1 MSHAITVSRKR
12 RVVSFLLAAFLI
24 VPMLSPVNSHAA
36 SFTDTKGHWAEAYIE
51 RAVAQDLIKGYPD
64 GRFEPDKQVSRA
76 EFVSMLNRALGN
88 NGFVSISY
96 TDVAPTAWYYADVR
110 RAVSASYVA
119 GYNDGTFKPNNNIS
133 RQEAAVMIA
142 RVLPTYGES
151 GRLQN
156 FTDYRSV
163 ADWAYTALSK
173 VNGKGYI
180 SGYTDG
186 RIRPLDPLT
195 RAQAAKIIG
204 DIVEE
209 ETIITTD
216 PLVKRDDT
224 RLSGRIY
231 SNNVT
236 IHSDL
241 ANGSATIDN
250 CVVLGS
256 LIVQGGGTGTVTVN
270 NSRVANAR
278 VEKDAS
284 PVRLLA
290 KGETSIVNTTA
301 SKEGILQTSTLSG
314 GSFGTGFENVNLAA
328 SSDFVLRG
336 TFPKVSIVGSSADL
350 TLESGSITS
359 LTVGSGGRRSDIT
372 VESGAS
378 ISNVSVYAESY
389 FHGTGTISTMNV
401 YANNVTY
408 ETRPRAINVG
418 SGGSTPE
425 QVDPRLAITFDPLDG
440 ETDVYLDTKIV
451 VTFNTAMLKANGNTI
466 ANADL
471 PNLIKLRRGS
481 STGTSIPFTG
491 TINAAK
497 TVMTLTPSANLD
509 ANIRYYVV
517 IDKEVM
523 RNSNGTYNEAVS
535 SDFTTGTKTEKL
547 TVTYNPINNAT
558 GIALNVSALTITFSD
573 SLTRFDGTA
582 ITESYLKSSALVFRQ
597 GTTAINYTVSFN
609 SNRTV
614 LTIRPTANLN
624 VNTSYYFGVKSNS
637 LKTALGTTVPV
648 SGSNFTTTTTAEAA
662 PVASNVTISGNA
674 VVGKTL
680 TGNYAYTDVNGDQ
693 EGTSKFQWLVSNSSG
708 GTYSPIALAT
718 SKTYTI
724 QTGYEGKYLKF
735 EVTPIAKTGA
745 TGTLAGMPT
754 QSTATSQI
762 IVIAEAAPVAKNVSI
777 TGSTK
782 VGGTLTGSYTYT
794 DVNEDPQGSSTF
806 RWLANTGEGNAFVAI
821 PGATGTSYLIPSELL
836 DRRIK
841 FEVTPVASSG
851 GTGTLIGTPVE
862 SSQTAIIG
870 VAEAAP
876 VASDL
881 AITGTPQVG
890 QTLTASFTYFDANL
904 DSPGT
909 HLYRWFSGDS
919 ESGSFAEITGATS
932 SSLLV
937 SSSYLTKWIRF
948 EVTPKA
954 ATGSLTGAS
963 VTSGSVGPVTAAPA
977 ASI

>member
-1 MSHAITVSRKR
+1 
-12 RVVSFLLAAFLI
+12 
-24 VPMLSPVNSHAA
+24 MLSPVKIHAA

-51 RAVAQDLIKGYPD
+51 RAVAQELIKGYPD

-88 NGFVSISY
+88 NGVVSIGF
-96 TDVAPTAWYYADVR
+96 TDVSPTAWYYADVR

-119 GYNDGTFKPNNNIS
+119 GYSDSTFKPNNNIS

-186 RIRPLDPLT
+186 KIHPLDPLT

-216 PLVKRDDT
+216 PLVKRADT

-241 ANGSATIDN
+241 ANGSATLDN

-290 KGETSIVNTTA
+290 KGETSIVNTTG
-301 SKEGILQTSTLSG
+301 SDEGILQTSTLSG
-314 GSFGTGFENVNLAA
+314 GPFGPGFENINLSA
-328 SSDFVLRG
+328 SSDYVLRG
-336 TFPKVSIVGSSADL
+336 SFPKVSIVGSSADL

-378 ISNVSVYAESY
+378 INSVSVYAESY

-401 YANNVTY
+401 YADNVTY

-425 QVDPRLAITFDPLDG
+425 KVDPRLAITIDPLDG

-451 VTFNTAMLKANGNTI
+451 ITFNTAMVKANGNTI

-481 STGTSIPFTG
+481 STGTSVAFTG
-491 TINAAK
+491 TINSAK

-509 ANIRYYVV
+509 TNTRYYVV
-517 IDKEVM
+517 IDDEVM
-523 RNSNGTYNEAVS
+523 KNSNGTYNEAVN

-547 TVTYNPINNAT
+547 TVTYSPANNTT
-558 GIALNVSALTITFSD
+558 GVALNVSALTITFSD
-573 SLTRFDGTA
+573 ALTRYDGTA
-582 ITESYLKSSALVFRQ
+582 ITETYLKNSVLVFRR
-597 GTTAINYTVSFN
+597 GTTDVGYTVSFN
-609 SNRTV
+609 SNKTV
-614 LTIRPTANLN
+614 LTIRPTSNLL
-624 VNTSYYFGVKSNS
+624 VNTAYYFGVKSNT
-637 LKTALGTTVPV
+637 LKTAFGTAVPT

-662 PVASNVTISGNA
+662 PVASNVTISGDA
-674 VVGKTL
+674 VVGRTL
-680 TGNYAYTDVNGDQ
+680 TGSYTYSDVNGDQ
-693 EGTSKFQWLVSNSSG
+693 EGTSTFRWLVSDTAG

-718 SKTYTI
+718 GKTYTV
-724 QTGYEGKYLKF
+724 QSGYEDKYLKF
-735 EVTPIAKTGA
+735 EVTPVAKTGTL
-745 TGTLAGMPT
+745 TGTSVLSA
-754 QSTATSQI
+754 ATSQI
-762 IVIAEAAPVAKNVSI
+762 IVIPEAAPVATNVTISG
-777 TGSTK
+777 TAK
-782 VGGTLTGSYTYT
+782 VGETLTGSYTYS
-794 DVNEDPQGSSTF
+794 DVNEDPQGTSTY
-806 RWLANTGEGNAFVAI
+806 RWLANTGAGGAFEEI
-821 PGATGTSYLIPSELL
+821 SGATGTTFLITSGLL
-836 DRRIK
+836 GYRIK
-841 FEVTPVASSG
+841 FEVTPVAVR
-851 GTGTLIGTPVE
+851 GTSTGTPVE
-862 SSQTAIIG
+862 SNQTAI
-870 VAEAAP
+870 VTEAEAAP
-876 VASDL
+876 TATNLS
-881 AITGTPQVG
+881 ITGNPQVG
-890 QTLTASFTYFDANL
+890 QTLTAKFTYFDVNGDLEGIHEYKWFLNGTQIVGANSDQL
-904 DSPGT
+904 AVISTYEG
-909 HLYRWFSGDS
+909 
-919 ESGSFAEITGATS
+919 GSIM
-932 SSLLV
+932 
-937 SSSYLTKWIRF
+937 F

-954 ATGSLTGAS
+954 MTGIQTGAS
-963 VTSGSVGPVTAAPA
+963 AFSPAVGPVAAAPA
-977 ASI
+977 LPPI